1 MTAPTVCQP
10 TALTEFQRAALK
22 VSYTVRALDVDRPTH
37 LLSGPDIR
45 PNPGDVVAAEVTE
58 VGRHTRVELANGR
71 RAHLFPGDVLL
82 LAYAARYAPDQFEA
96 ELPLDL
102 GPCHLVAAGGIA
114 AEVRTA
120 HDAMAAPTRITPI
133 GIAATA
139 AGTRVTMEG
148 LAAPTPARPMR
159 GVPTIAVV
167 GTAMNAGKT
176 STGAALV
183 RGLTAAGYRVGA
195 AKITGTGA
203 GGDRWLFADS
213 GAAGVLDFTDAG
225 MATTY
230 RMPLDRIMEGARDL
244 RDRLVLDGADAV
256 VLEIADGVM
265 QPETARL
272 LARDDFQAMVG
283 SCVFAAGDAP
293 GALYGVD
300 RLRAIGLPV
309 VAVSGRLTASPL
321 AIREVAGVL
330 DVGVHGLTGLA
341 DPEVAVRL
349 LRPAVEPAGY
359 FHDAGDAL
367 RLAGEPVAAA
377 QGASERSA

>member
-1 MTAPTVCQP
+1 MTAPVVSEP
-10 TALTEFQRAALK
+10 TALTETRRAALK
-22 VSYTVRALDVDRPTH
+22 VSYTVRALDADRPTH

-96 ELPLDL
+96 ETPADL

-114 AEVRTA
+114 AEVHTA
-120 HDAMAAPTRITPI
+120 HDAMAAPTRITPL

-139 AGTRVTMEG
+139 AGTRVTMAG
-148 LAAPTPARPMR
+148 LAAVRPARPMR

-167 GTAMNAGKT
+167 GTSMNAGKT

-230 RMPLDRIMEGARDL
+230 RMPLDRILEGARDL

-272 LARDDFQAMVG
+272 LAREEFQTMVT
-283 SCVFAAGDAP
+283 SFVFAAGDAP
-293 GALYGVD
+293 GALYGVE
-300 RLRAIGLPV
+300 RLRATGLPV
-309 VAVSGRLTASPL
+309 AAVSGRLTASPL
-321 AIREVAGVL
+321 AMREVAGAL
-330 DVGVHGLTGLA
+330 DVGVHGLAGLA

-349 LRPAVEPAGY
+349 LRPVGDPLAHHLAADGPRRPA
-359 FHDAGDAL
+359 A
-367 RLAGEPVAAA
+367 EPVAAGL
-377 QGASERSA
+377 GASERSA